1 MDEINQRW
9 DKQQM
14 LWFTQ
19 CQFWPVGG
27 EGDPLWFWMTDD
39 SQFLK
44 IHFLVQYFHEVHK
57 VLF

>member
-1 MDEINQRW
+1 MDEINQSVEINSKCSYR
-9 DKQQM
+9 
-14 LWFTQ
+14 
-19 CQFWPVGG
+19 PVGG
-27 EGDPLWFWMTDD
+27 EGDPLLFWMTDD